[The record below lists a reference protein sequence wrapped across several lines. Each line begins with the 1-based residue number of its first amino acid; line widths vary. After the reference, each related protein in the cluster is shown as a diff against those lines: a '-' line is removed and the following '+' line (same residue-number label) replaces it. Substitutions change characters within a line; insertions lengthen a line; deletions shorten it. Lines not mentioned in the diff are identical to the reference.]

1 VHPSWIPKKA
11 TALRNWIISNWPL
24 VTQIVL
30 GLFLL
35 ACAWIYLP
43 LAWGAPWLPASLH
56 TVRKM
61 LHGADVQPGQ
71 KVVDLGAGDGRIVIA
86 AALWFKAQAAGVE
99 IDPVRCTIA
108 NTLIRL
114 LGLRERAHVYRGDL
128 FEFDLT
134 DADVVTLYL
143 WPSTNQRL
151 RSRLLKQLR
160 PGATVVSYRFQFY
173 GWTPIDADHLKD
185 RDIFLYEIGRSEPDL
200 W

>member
-1 VHPSWIPKKA
+1 MD
-11 TALRNWIISNWPL
+11 NWILSNWPL

-30 GLFLL
+30 GIFLFT
-35 ACAWIYLP
+35 CAWIYLP
-43 LAWGAPWLPASLH
+43 LAWGAPWVPAPLR

-61 LHGADVQPGQ
+61 LQRAGVQPGQ
-71 KVVDLGAGDGRIVIA
+71 KVVDLGAGEGRIVIA
-86 AALWFKAQAAGVE
+86 AALWFKAQAVGVE

-114 LGLRERAHVYRGDL
+114 LGLRDRAHVHCGNL
-128 FEFDLT
+128 FELDLA

-160 PGATVVSYRFQFY
+160 PGARVVSFKFPFY
-173 GWTPIDADHLKD
+173 GWTPINPDD
-185 RDIFLYEIGRSEPDL
+185 RDRSGILVYEIGKSEPDIL
-200 W
+200 AALEE